1 MKTIKYK
8 IFGHHIALFA
18 VLLGGFFVLP
28 HHAFASAP
36 PQVNLGADFNFID
49 SQHIEGTLNGK
60 PVIFYDQN
68 PGDSNH
74 NYAPQ
79 DLDSD
84 TYCNPTKYWGINL
97 PKDVNLSAKSVSGA
111 ITLGYE
117 DTNGNSKTCKAIP
130 GINDKPITVGN
141 SGSAAS
147 SGFIWQD
154 TDIVSSDGNDTY
166 TATPTNTNNGKVFI
180 NNSSAGTCDQ
190 SGVIITDG
198 PSSGTLYELGTA
210 AGGRAPATGTAV
222 PDPPASYLSG
232 TCHLLDTK
240 KISIAGAQGTTPPT
254 AAGSQSGGQS
264 SNNTG
269 SCESGFV
276 SAFSWIV
283 CPSLSLIDGIINAA
297 YGQVENQLCFNT
309 GPTSSTGGVVCDTTD
324 SLGDG
329 VKTSWN
335 IFKNIASALLVIV
348 MLVMVISQ
356 AIGGGPF
363 DAYTVRKMLPKL
375 VAAVIIMQLSYVL
388 LRYAIDLSND
398 AGKAIG
404 QLIMAPFGGPENM
417 NLGDM
422 IGRAASTAAGDKSSV
437 GGFITQSGF
446 DVFASIAAIGAFY
459 YAIPA
464 LPLLGLYVLLGVFI
478 AFFVLVLRKLLIIM
492 LVILSPLAFIAW
504 VMPGTER
511 YWKMWRENIT
521 KLLVMFPL
529 VMAMLASGRVFAYIT
544 SKAGNGASMFNPHLA
559 LAHLGPMP
567 VPYIASATGFAN
579 LAIIIIAYF
588 APYFLLPKTFSW
600 GGQLLGA
607 AGKQVENYTNKG
619 AEPAKK
625 FLKSREESYRGE
637 RRRRSQERFK
647 DEIPFKWNRPWQRPM
662 DLLRAGKLDPTLGAR
677 NSRRRE
683 EAMTAYK
690 AAGAESEKKETDA
703 ANAAAQLTIER
714 IHPDEQDAYARALA
728 AGQVVRIGED
738 GRIKA
743 NRYNAGDIITNPDG
757 TTRVAQGGEL
767 RVNEDGT
774 IERAEGAKRSTLVQM
789 RAGLDQMARLG
800 GEGNIDYIQR
810 AFIRAMNSGNPE
822 QIEMMNKFTTANVQS
837 LFTKLP
843 HMYKNNNFGVTGH
856 REEHD
861 VVRTVEGFKPEDI
874 TALSG
879 IGMKTLRNN
888 LLIRASD
895 MTIDQS
901 ERDKSQAALAR
912 LTATF
917 QQAAADPTLRGR
929 IPADV
934 ARAMSDL
941 ANNRNLPE
949 PVNANW
955 GLGSTLQDI
964 NSRVSP
970 QGIVRDPSGA
980 QGQAGAPGAQGQAGA
995 QGAQGPA
1002 GAPGRPAPGQGA
1014 FIPNGEIN
1022 VPHNSPEGQ
1031 IISANVGDI
1040 DNYVQSVGGWQNIP
1054 DGELMNI
1061 YHFRT
1066 GQHKAEAARQLRN
1079 RNLL

>member
-625 FLKSREESYRGE
+625 LLKNREEGYRE
-637 RRRRSQERFK
+637 LRRDRSRRRVARNESFSWTK
-647 DEIPFKWNRPWQRPM
+647 PWQKPV
-662 DLLRAGKLDPTLGAR
+662 DLLKAGRLDPTLGLPG
-677 NSRRRE
+677 SERRL
-683 EAMTAYK
+683 K
-690 AAGAESEKKETDA
+690 AVTKYLAQGAEAEQQDIKEADLRANLLFNQVKDHDA
-703 ANAAAQLTIER
+703 L
-714 IHPDEQDAYARALA
+714 ARAMA
-728 AGQVVRIGED
+728 D
-738 GRIKA
+738 GDQG
-743 NRYNAGDIITNPDG
+743 YEYETLDG
-757 TTRVAQGGEL
+757 KTHKLGKLTRAD
-767 RVNEDGT
+767 RH
-774 IERAEGAKRSTLVQM
+774 
-789 RAGLDQMARLG
+789 AGLNGVARFGGGKNFRFLDRKIHDLRTSTKPEDQSLAKSF
-800 GEGNIDYIQR
+800 ID
-810 AFIRAMNSGNPE
+810 
-822 QIEMMNKFTTANVQS
+822 ANVQS
-837 LFTKLP
+837 LGTKMKHFYYGGDRDEAINTMVDSMSENSFVGMEAAEMEAILESLSQRVAAGGADGAIAEGKLQRVLTF
-843 HMYKNNNFGVTGH
+843 YEAALNNSTIRPNIGSGVNQAVEALVTGNNLPPINAGRH
-856 REEHD
+856 LFGHD
-861 VVRTVEGFKPEDI
+861 GIAPPSTVSNVPRLAPLVRSLNGRIDEFGNVEGPQG
-874 TALSG
+874 AAAG
-879 IGMKTLRNN
+879 AG
-888 LLIRASD
+888 AAGGGG
-895 MTIDQS
+895 
-901 ERDKSQAALAR
+901 QAA
-912 LTATF
+912 
-917 QQAAADPTLRGR
+917 G
-929 IPADV
+929 
-934 ARAMSDL
+934 
-941 ANNRNLPE
+941 
-949 PVNANW
+949 
-955 GLGSTLQDI
+955 GG
-964 NSRVSP
+964 
-970 QGIVRDPSGA
+970 
-980 QGQAGAPGAQGQAGA
+980 GQAGGTGT
-995 QGAQGPA
+995 
-1002 GAPGRPAPGQGA
+1002 RPAPGQGA